1 MKKIILSFSLLI
13 TSLTVFSQTPR
24 LSLYEEFT
32 GENCPPCASAN
43 PPLNLLLA
51 SPTNTP
57 KIVAIKWQVPIPSA
71 PSNTWSL
78 YQTNKVE
85 IDWRWKT
92 LASGGYG
99 YTPAINSAP
108 SSKIDGQEAS
118 VFGASSGHPAN
129 LNNNVISSAAAI
141 PAAFSINMT
150 RAWNQAYSAVN
161 LTVNIQATQSFSATG
176 NLIFRLVMIER
187 HVHFV
192 TAPGTNGEKDFEDV
206 AVKSFPTLQNG
217 TPMTA
222 GTWSVG
228 QTQTFTINCPLP
240 SYIRDKSEIAFVGF
254 IQDDGN
260 QKVAQAGLANSEGLS
275 NDAKAISAFVPNLS
289 CTNTIAPDVTIK
301 NNGNNGIT
309 NFTITPYIDGIIKP
323 IFSWSGNLAV
333 GASTTMAIGS
343 ISVSGGSHT
352 FSYNISAVSGT
363 DNNLVNNSATTKF
376 VTISNYQTTPIVEG
390 FTSTFPPLKWS
401 TFNATSGPSWV
412 KSTSCGGFGLSSE
425 STKMDFYTYAVGTIN
440 ELILPPINLAGAITP
455 TLTFDL
461 AYATY
466 ATEADKLEVFVSD
479 DCGDNWTNVYDK
491 SGTNLNTAPATTSPF
506 VPSAAQW
513 RKESVNLFG
522 YSNPSILIKFVA
534 TSAYGNNLYIDNVN
548 LSQLNP
554 VGIFSS
560 PLSNINIEVF
570 PNPTSGDVNLTVNS
584 INNSNYRINLIN
596 SLGQVIFEKNFNFS
610 IGINNI
616 QIDTKQYPEGIY
628 NVVLE
633 SNSLKTTKKIT
644 IIK

>member
-1 MKKIILSFSLLI
+1 
-13 TSLTVFSQTPR
+13 
-24 LSLYEEFT
+24 
-32 GENCPPCASAN
+32 
-43 PPLNLLLA
+43 LA

-129 LNNNVISSAAAI
+129 LNNNVISSAAAV
-141 PAAFSINMT
+141 PSEFSINMT

-570 PNPTSGDVNLTVNS
+570 PNPTSGDFNLTVNS

-633 SNSLKTTKKIT
+633 SNSLKSTKKIT

>member
-1 MKKIILSFSLLI
+1 MKKITLSFSLLI

-129 LNNNVISSAAAI
+129 LNNNVISSAAAV
-141 PAAFSINMT
+141 PSEFSINMT

-275 NDAKAISAFVPNLS
+275 NDAKAVSAFVPNLS

-343 ISVSGGSHT
+343 ITVSGGSHT

-401 TFNATSGPSWV
+401 TFNATFGPSWV

-425 STKMDFYTYAVGTIN
+425 STKMDFYTYAAGTIN
-440 ELILPPINLAGAITP
+440 ELILPPINLAGVITP

-513 RKESVNLFG
+513 RNESVNLFG
-522 YSNPSILIKFVA
+522 YSNPSILLKFVA

-554 VGIFSS
+554 VGVFST

-616 QIDTKQYPEGIY
+616 QIETKQYPEGIY

-633 SNSLKTTKKIT
+633 SNNTKTTKKIT

>member
-1 MKKIILSFSLLI
+1 MKKITLSFSLLI

-32 GENCPPCASAN
+32 GENCPPCASTN
-43 PPLNLLLA
+43 PGLNLILA

-217 TPMTA
+217 TPMTV

-275 NDAKAISAFVPNLS
+275 NDAKAVSAFVPNLS

-376 VTISNYQTTPIVEG
+376 VTISNYQTNPIVEG
-390 FTSTFPPLKWS
+390 FTSTFPPLNWS

-425 STKMDFYTYAVGTIN
+425 STKMDFYTYAAGTIN
-440 ELILPPINLAGAITP
+440 ELILPPINLAGVITP

-479 DCGDNWTNVYDK
+479 DCGDNWTNVYNK

-513 RKESVNLFG
+513 RNESVNLFG
-522 YSNPSILIKFVA
+522 YSNPSVLIKFVA

-633 SNSLKTTKKIT
+633 SNSIKTTKKIT
-644 IIK
+644 VIK

>member
-1 MKKIILSFSLLI
+1 MKKITLSFSLLI

-32 GENCPPCASAN
+32 GENCPPCASTN

-129 LNNNVISSAAAI
+129 LNNNVISSAAAV
-141 PAAFSINMT
+141 PSEFSINMT

-275 NDAKAISAFVPNLS
+275 NDAKAVSAFVPNLS

-376 VTISNYQTTPIVEG
+376 VTISNYQTNPIVEG
-390 FTSTFPPLKWS
+390 FTSAFPPLNWS

-425 STKMDFYTYAVGTIN
+425 STKMDFYTYAAGTIN
-440 ELILPPINLAGAITP
+440 ELILPPINLAGVITP

-513 RKESVNLFG
+513 RNESVNLFG

-633 SNSLKTTKKIT
+633 SNSIKTTKKIT
-644 IIK
+644 VIK

>member
-1 MKKIILSFSLLI
+1 
-13 TSLTVFSQTPR
+13 
-24 LSLYEEFT
+24 
-32 GENCPPCASAN
+32 
-43 PPLNLLLA
+43 
-51 SPTNTP
+51 
-57 KIVAIKWQVPIPSA
+57 
-71 PSNTWSL
+71 
-78 YQTNKVE
+78 
-85 IDWRWKT
+85 
-92 LASGGYG
+92 
-99 YTPAINSAP
+99 
-108 SSKIDGQEAS
+108 
-118 VFGASSGHPAN
+118 
-129 LNNNVISSAAAI
+129 
-141 PAAFSINMT
+141 MT

-275 NDAKAISAFVPNLS
+275 NDAKAVSAFVPNLS

-363 DNNLVNNSATTKF
+363 DNNIVNNSATTKF

-390 FTSTFPPLKWS
+390 FTSTFPPLNWS

-425 STKMDFYTYAVGTIN
+425 STKMDFYTYASGTIN
-440 ELILPPINLAGAITP
+440 ELILPPINLAGVITP

-491 SGTNLNTAPATTSPF
+491 SGTNLNTAPPTTSPF

-513 RKESVNLFG
+513 RNESVNLFG
-522 YSNPSILIKFVA
+522 YSNPSILLKFVA

-554 VGIFSS
+554 VGVFST

-616 QIDTKQYPEGIY
+616 QIETKQYPEGIY

-633 SNSLKTTKKIT
+633 SNNTKTTKKIT

>member
-1 MKKIILSFSLLI
+1 MKKITLSFSLLI

-129 LNNNVISSAAAI
+129 LNNNVISSAAAV
-141 PAAFSINMT
+141 PSEFSINMT

-440 ELILPPINLAGAITP
+440 ELILPPINLAGVITP

-570 PNPTSGDVNLTVNS
+570 PNPTSGDFNLTVNS

-644 IIK
+644 LIK

>member
-1 MKKIILSFSLLI
+1 MKKITLSFSLLI

-32 GENCPPCASAN
+32 GENCPPCASTN
-43 PPLNLLLA
+43 PGLNLILA

-129 LNNNVISSAAAI
+129 LNNNVISSAAAV
-141 PAAFSINMT
+141 PSEFSINMT

-217 TPMTA
+217 TPMTV

-376 VTISNYQTTPIVEG
+376 VTISNYQTNPIVEG
-390 FTSTFPPLKWS
+390 FTSTFPPLNWS

-425 STKMDFYTYAVGTIN
+425 STKMDFYTYAAGTIN
-440 ELILPPINLAGAITP
+440 ELILPPINLAGVITP

-479 DCGDNWTNVYDK
+479 DCGDNWTNVYNK

-513 RKESVNLFG
+513 RNESVNLFG
-522 YSNPSILIKFVA
+522 YSNPSVLIKFVA

-633 SNSLKTTKKIT
+633 SNSIKTTKKIT
-644 IIK
+644 VIK

>member
-1 MKKIILSFSLLI
+1 MKKSTLSFCFLI
-13 TSLTVFSQTPR
+13 IGLAVFSQTPR

-129 LNNNVISSAAAI
+129 LNNNVISSAAAV

-150 RAWNQAYSAVN
+150 REWKQAYSAVN

-192 TAPGTNGEKDFEDV
+192 TAPGTTGEKDFEDV

-275 NDAKAISAFVPNLS
+275 NDAKAVSAFVPNLS

-425 STKMDFYTYAVGTIN
+425 STKMDFYTYASGTIN
-440 ELILPPINLAGAITP
+440 ELILPPINLAGVITP

-522 YSNPSILIKFVA
+522 YSNPSVLIKFVA

-554 VGIFSS
+554 VGVFST

-628 NVVLE
+628 NVVVE
-633 SNSLKTTKKIT
+633 SNSIKTTKKIT

>member
-1 MKKIILSFSLLI
+1 MKKSTLSFCFLI
-13 TSLTVFSQTPR
+13 TCLAVFSQTPR

-129 LNNNVISSAAAI
+129 LNNNVISSAAAV
-141 PAAFSINMT
+141 PSEFSINMT

-275 NDAKAISAFVPNLS
+275 NDAKAVSAFVPNLS

-343 ISVSGGSHT
+343 ITVSGGSHT

-390 FTSTFPPLKWS
+390 FTSIFPPLKWS

-425 STKMDFYTYAVGTIN
+425 STKMDFYTYAAGTIN
-440 ELILPPINLAGAITP
+440 ELILPPINLAGVITP

-466 ATEADKLEVFVSD
+466 ANEADKLEVFVSD

-513 RKESVNLFG
+513 RNESVNLFG
-522 YSNPSILIKFVA
+522 YSNPSILLKFVA

-554 VGIFSS
+554 VGVFST

-616 QIDTKQYPEGIY
+616 QIETKQYPEGIY

-633 SNSLKTTKKIT
+633 SNSIKTTKKIT

>member
-1 MKKIILSFSLLI
+1 MKKSTLSFCFLI
-13 TSLTVFSQTPR
+13 TCLAVFSQTPR

-129 LNNNVISSAAAI
+129 LNNNVISSAAAV
-141 PAAFSINMT
+141 PSEFSINMT

-275 NDAKAISAFVPNLS
+275 NDAKAVSAFVPNLS

-343 ISVSGGSHT
+343 ITVSGGSHT

-390 FTSTFPPLKWS
+390 FTSTFPPLNWS

-425 STKMDFYTYAVGTIN
+425 STKMDFYTYAAGTIN
-440 ELILPPINLAGAITP
+440 ELILPPINLAGVITP

-491 SGTNLNTAPATTSPF
+491 SGTNLNTAPPTTSPF

-513 RKESVNLFG
+513 RNESVNLFG
-522 YSNPSILIKFVA
+522 YSNPSILLKFVA

-554 VGIFSS
+554 VGVFST

-616 QIDTKQYPEGIY
+616 QIETKQYPEGIY

-633 SNSLKTTKKIT
+633 SNNTKTTKKIT

>member
-1 MKKIILSFSLLI
+1 MKKITLSFSLLI

-129 LNNNVISSAAAI
+129 LNNNVISSAAAV
-141 PAAFSINMT
+141 PSEFSINMT

-275 NDAKAISAFVPNLS
+275 NDAKAVSAFVPNLS

-376 VTISNYQTTPIVEG
+376 VTISNYQTNPIVEG
-390 FTSTFPPLKWS
+390 FTSAFPPLNWS

-425 STKMDFYTYAVGTIN
+425 STKMDFYTYAAGTIN
-440 ELILPPINLAGAITP
+440 ELILPPINLAGVITP

-466 ATEADKLEVFVSD
+466 ANEADKLEVFVSE

-513 RKESVNLFG
+513 RNESVNLFG
-522 YSNPSILIKFVA
+522 YSNPSILLKFVA

-554 VGIFSS
+554 VGVFST

-616 QIDTKQYPEGIY
+616 QIETKQYPEGIY

-633 SNSLKTTKKIT
+633 SNNTKTTKKIT

>member
-1 MKKIILSFSLLI
+1 MKKSTLSFCFLI
-13 TSLTVFSQTPR
+13 TCLAVFSQTPR

-129 LNNNVISSAAAI
+129 LNNNVISSAAAV
-141 PAAFSINMT
+141 PSEFSINMT

-275 NDAKAISAFVPNLS
+275 NDAKAVSAFVPNLS

-343 ISVSGGSHT
+343 ITVSGGSHT

-390 FTSTFPPLKWS
+390 FTSAFPPLKWS

-425 STKMDFYTYAVGTIN
+425 SSKMDFYTYAAGTIN
-440 ELILPPINLAGAITP
+440 ELILPPINLAGVITP

-466 ATEADKLEVFVSD
+466 ANEADKLEVFVSD

-491 SGTNLNTAPATTSPF
+491 SGTNLNTAPPTTSPF

-513 RKESVNLFG
+513 RNESVNLFG
-522 YSNPSILIKFVA
+522 YSNPSILLKFVA

-554 VGIFSS
+554 VGVFST

-616 QIDTKQYPEGIY
+616 QIETKQYPEGIY

-633 SNSLKTTKKIT
+633 SNNTKTTKKIT

>member
-1 MKKIILSFSLLI
+1 MKKITLSFSLLI

-32 GENCPPCASAN
+32 GENCPPCASTN
-43 PPLNLLLA
+43 PGLNLILA

-376 VTISNYQTTPIVEG
+376 VTISNYQTNPIVEG
-390 FTSTFPPLKWS
+390 FTSTFPPLNWS

-425 STKMDFYTYAVGTIN
+425 STKMDF
-440 ELILPPINLAGAITP
+440 
-455 TLTFDL
+455 
-461 AYATY
+461 
-466 ATEADKLEVFVSD
+466 
-479 DCGDNWTNVYDK
+479 
-491 SGTNLNTAPATTSPF
+491 
-506 VPSAAQW
+506 
-513 RKESVNLFG
+513 
-522 YSNPSILIKFVA
+522 
-534 TSAYGNNLYIDNVN
+534 
-548 LSQLNP
+548 
-554 VGIFSS
+554 
-560 PLSNINIEVF
+560 
-570 PNPTSGDVNLTVNS
+570 
-584 INNSNYRINLIN
+584 
-596 SLGQVIFEKNFNFS
+596 
-610 IGINNI
+610 
-616 QIDTKQYPEGIY
+616 
-628 NVVLE
+628 
-633 SNSLKTTKKIT
+633 
-644 IIK
+644 

>member
-1 MKKIILSFSLLI
+1 MKKSTLSFCFLI
-13 TSLTVFSQTPR
+13 TCLAVFSQTPR

-129 LNNNVISSAAAI
+129 LNNNVISSAAAV
-141 PAAFSINMT
+141 PSEFSINMT

-275 NDAKAISAFVPNLS
+275 NDAKAVSAFVPNLS

-425 STKMDFYTYAVGTIN
+425 STKMDFYTYAAGTIN
-440 ELILPPINLAGAITP
+440 ELILPPINLAGVITP

-466 ATEADKLEVFVSD
+466 ANEADKLEVFVSD

-491 SGTNLNTAPATTSPF
+491 SGTNLNTAPPTTSPF

-513 RKESVNLFG
+513 RNESVNLFG
-522 YSNPSILIKFVA
+522 YSNPSILLKFVA

-554 VGIFSS
+554 VGVFST
-560 PLSNINIEVF
+560 PLSNTNIEVF

-610 IGINNI
+610 IGTNNI
-616 QIDTKQYPEGIY
+616 QIETKQYPEGIY

-633 SNSLKTTKKIT
+633 SNNIKTTKKIT

>member
-1 MKKIILSFSLLI
+1 MKKSTLSFCFLI
-13 TSLTVFSQTPR
+13 TCLAVFSQTPR

-129 LNNNVISSAAAI
+129 LNNNVISSAAAV
-141 PAAFSINMT
+141 PSEFSINMT

-275 NDAKAISAFVPNLS
+275 NDAKAVSAFVPNLS

-425 STKMDFYTYAVGTIN
+425 STKMDFYTYASGTIN
-440 ELILPPINLAGAITP
+440 ELILPPINLAGVITP

-466 ATEADKLEVFVSD
+466 ANEADKLEVFVSE

-491 SGTNLNTAPATTSPF
+491 SGTNLNTAPPTTSPF

-513 RKESVNLFG
+513 RNESVNLFG
-522 YSNPSILIKFVA
+522 YSNPSILLKFVA

-554 VGIFSS
+554 VGVFST
-560 PLSNINIEVF
+560 PLSNTNIEVF

-610 IGINNI
+610 IGTNNI
-616 QIDTKQYPEGIY
+616 QIETKQYPEGIY

-633 SNSLKTTKKIT
+633 SNNIKTTKKIT

>member
-1 MKKIILSFSLLI
+1 MKKITLSFSLLI

-32 GENCPPCASAN
+32 GENCPPCASTN
-43 PPLNLLLA
+43 PGLNLILA

-129 LNNNVISSAAAI
+129 LNNNVISSAAAV
-141 PAAFSINMT
+141 PSEFSINMT

-275 NDAKAISAFVPNLS
+275 NDAKAVSAFVPNLS

-333 GASTTMAIGS
+333 GSSTTMAIGS

-376 VTISNYQTTPIVEG
+376 VTISNYQTNPIVEG
-390 FTSTFPPLKWS
+390 FISAFPPLNWS

-425 STKMDFYTYAVGTIN
+425 STKMDFYTYAAGTIN
-440 ELILPPINLAGAITP
+440 ELILPPINLAGVITP

-479 DCGDNWTNVYDK
+479 DCGDNWTNVYNK

-513 RKESVNLFG
+513 RNESVNLFG
-522 YSNPSILIKFVA
+522 YSNPSVLIKFVA

-554 VGIFSS
+554 VGVFST

-570 PNPTSGDVNLTVNS
+570 PNPTSGDFNLTVNS
-584 INNSNYRINLIN
+584 IYNSNYRINLIN

-616 QIDTKQYPEGIY
+616 QIETKQYPEGIY

-633 SNSLKTTKKIT
+633 SNNTKTTKKIT

>member
-1 MKKIILSFSLLI
+1 MKKSTLSFCFLI
-13 TSLTVFSQTPR
+13 TCLAVFSQTPR

-129 LNNNVISSAAAI
+129 LNNNVISSAAAV
-141 PAAFSINMT
+141 PSEFSINMT

-192 TAPGTNGEKDFEDV
+192 NAPGTNGEKDFEDV

-275 NDAKAISAFVPNLS
+275 NDAKAVSAFVPNLS

-425 STKMDFYTYAVGTIN
+425 STKMDFYTYASGTIN
-440 ELILPPINLAGAITP
+440 ELILPPINLAGVITP

-466 ATEADKLEVFVSD
+466 ANEADKLEVFVSD

-513 RKESVNLFG
+513 RNESVNLFG
-522 YSNPSILIKFVA
+522 YSNPSILLKFVA

-554 VGIFSS
+554 VGVFST

-616 QIDTKQYPEGIY
+616 QIETKQYPEGIY

-633 SNSLKTTKKIT
+633 SNSIKTTKKIT

>member
-1 MKKIILSFSLLI
+1 MKKITLSFSLLI

-51 SPTNTP
+51 SPTNTT

-129 LNNNVISSAAAI
+129 LNNNVISSAAAV
-141 PAAFSINMT
+141 PSEFSINMT

-275 NDAKAISAFVPNLS
+275 NDAKAVSAFVPNLS

-343 ISVSGGSHT
+343 ITVSGGSHT

-425 STKMDFYTYAVGTIN
+425 STKMDFYTYAAGTIN
-440 ELILPPINLAGAITP
+440 ELILPPINLAGVITP

-513 RKESVNLFG
+513 RNESVNLFG
-522 YSNPSILIKFVA
+522 YSNPSILLKFVA

-554 VGIFSS
+554 VGVFST

-616 QIDTKQYPEGIY
+616 QIETKQYPEGIY

-633 SNSLKTTKKIT
+633 SNNIKTTKKIT

>member
-1 MKKIILSFSLLI
+1 MKKSTLSFCFLI
-13 TSLTVFSQTPR
+13 IGLAVFSQTPR

-129 LNNNVISSAAAI
+129 LNNNVISSAAAV
-141 PAAFSINMT
+141 PSEFSINMT

-333 GASTTMAIGS
+333 GASTTIAIGS

-633 SNSLKTTKKIT
+633 SNSLKSTKKIT

>member
-1 MKKIILSFSLLI
+1 MKKSTLSFCFLI
-13 TSLTVFSQTPR
+13 TCLAVFSQTPR

-129 LNNNVISSAAAI
+129 LNNNVISSAAAV
-141 PAAFSINMT
+141 PSEFSINMT

-275 NDAKAISAFVPNLS
+275 NDAKAVSAFVPNLS

-343 ISVSGGSHT
+343 ITVSGGSHT

-425 STKMDFYTYAVGTIN
+425 STKMDFYTYAAGTIN
-440 ELILPPINLAGAITP
+440 ELILPPINLAGVITP

-466 ATEADKLEVFVSD
+466 ANEADKLEVFVSD

-513 RKESVNLFG
+513 RNESVNLFG
-522 YSNPSILIKFVA
+522 YSNPSILLKFVA

-554 VGIFSS
+554 VGVFST

-616 QIDTKQYPEGIY
+616 QIETKQYPEGIY

-633 SNSLKTTKKIT
+633 SNSIKTTKKIT

>member
-1 MKKIILSFSLLI
+1 MKKSTLSFCFLI
-13 TSLTVFSQTPR
+13 TCLAVFSQTPR

-129 LNNNVISSAAAI
+129 LNNNVISSAAAV
-141 PAAFSINMT
+141 PSEFSINMT

-275 NDAKAISAFVPNLS
+275 NDAKAVSAFVPNLS

-343 ISVSGGSHT
+343 ITVSGGSHT

-390 FTSTFPPLKWS
+390 FTSTFPPLNWS

-425 STKMDFYTYAVGTIN
+425 STKMDFYTYAAGTIN
-440 ELILPPINLAGAITP
+440 ELILPPINLAGVITP

-513 RKESVNLFG
+513 RNESVNLFG
-522 YSNPSILIKFVA
+522 YSNPSILLKFVA

-554 VGIFSS
+554 VGVFST

-616 QIDTKQYPEGIY
+616 QIETKQYPEGIY

-633 SNSLKTTKKIT
+633 SNNTKTTKKIT

>member
-1 MKKIILSFSLLI
+1 MKKIILSLSFLI
-13 TSLTVFSQTPR
+13 VGLTILSQTPR

-57 KIVAIKWQVPIPSA
+57 KIIAIKWQVPIPSA
-71 PSNTWSL
+71 PSSTWSL
-78 YQTNKVE
+78 YQTNKIE

-92 LASGGYG
+92 AANGGYG
-99 YTPAINSAP
+99 YIPSINSAP

-141 PAAFSINMT
+141 PSAFSINMT

-161 LTVNIQATQSFSATG
+161 LTVNIQASQTYTPNG

-187 HVHFV
+187 HVNFAV
-192 TAPGTNGEKDFEDV
+192 APGTNGEKYFEDV

-217 TPMTA
+217 TAMTA

-228 QTQTFTINCPLP
+228 QTQTFTINCVLP

-289 CTNTIAPDVTIK
+289 CTNTIAPDITIK
-301 NNGNNGIT
+301 NNGNNVIT
-309 NFTITPYIDGIIKP
+309 AFTITPYIDGVSKP
-323 IFSWSGNLAV
+323 VFTWSGNLAV
-333 GASTTMAIGS
+333 GASTTMAISS
-343 ISVSGGSHT
+343 ITVSGGSHT

-363 DNNLVNNSATTKF
+363 DNNLVNNNANTKF

-390 FTSTFPPLKWS
+390 FTSSFPPINWS
-401 TFNATSGPSWV
+401 TFNTSSGPSWI

-425 STKMDFYTYAVGTIN
+425 STKMDFYTYAAGTIN

-466 ATEADKLEVFVSD
+466 ANEADKLEVFVSD

-491 SGTNLNTAPATTSPF
+491 SGTNLNTAPPTTSPF

-513 RKESVNLFG
+513 RKEDVNLFG
-522 YSNPSILIKFVA
+522 YSSSSILIKFVA

-554 VGIFSS
+554 VGIYSKLL
-560 PLSNINIEVF
+560 PNINIEVF

-584 INNSNYRINLIN
+584 INNSKYKIYLIN

-610 IGINNI
+610 VGINNI
-616 QIDTKQYPEGIY
+616 QIDTKQYPEGIF
-628 NVVLE
+628 NVVVE
-633 SNSLKTTKKIT
+633 SNNIKTIKKIT

>member
-1 MKKIILSFSLLI
+1 
-13 TSLTVFSQTPR
+13 VFSQTPR

-176 NLIFRLVMIER
+176 NLIFRLDMIER
-187 HVHFV
+187 NVHFV
-192 TAPGTNGEKDFEDV
+192 TEPGTNGEKDFEDV

-217 TPMTA
+217 TPMTV

-275 NDAKAISAFVPNLS
+275 NDAKAVSAFVPNLS

>member
-1 MKKIILSFSLLI
+1 MKKSTLSFCFLI
-13 TSLTVFSQTPR
+13 TCLAVFSQTPR

-129 LNNNVISSAAAI
+129 LNNNVISSAAAV
-141 PAAFSINMT
+141 PSEFSINMT

-275 NDAKAISAFVPNLS
+275 NDAKAVSAFVPNLS

-343 ISVSGGSHT
+343 ITVSGGSHT

-425 STKMDFYTYAVGTIN
+425 STKMDFYTYAAGTIN
-440 ELILPPINLAGAITP
+440 ELILPPINLAGVITP

-466 ATEADKLEVFVSD
+466 ANEADKLEVFVSD

-513 RKESVNLFG
+513 RNESVNLFG
-522 YSNPSILIKFVA
+522 YSNPSILLKFVA

-554 VGIFSS
+554 VGVFST

-616 QIDTKQYPEGIY
+616 QIETKQYPEGIY

-633 SNSLKTTKKIT
+633 SNNTKTTKKIT

>member
-1 MKKIILSFSLLI
+1 MKKSTLSFCFLI
-13 TSLTVFSQTPR
+13 TCLAVFSQTPR

-129 LNNNVISSAAAI
+129 LNNNVISSAAAV
-141 PAAFSINMT
+141 PSEFSINMT

-275 NDAKAISAFVPNLS
+275 NDAKAVSAFVPNLS

-425 STKMDFYTYAVGTIN
+425 STKMDFYTYAAGTIN
-440 ELILPPINLAGAITP
+440 ELILPPINLAGVITP

-466 ATEADKLEVFVSD
+466 ANEADKLEVFVSD

-513 RKESVNLFG
+513 RNESVNLFG
-522 YSNPSILIKFVA
+522 YSNPSILLKFVA

-554 VGIFSS
+554 VGVFST

-616 QIDTKQYPEGIY
+616 QIETKQYPEGIY

-633 SNSLKTTKKIT
+633 SNNTKTTKKIT

>member
-1 MKKIILSFSLLI
+1 MKKITLSFSLLI
-13 TSLTVFSQTPR
+13 SSLTVFSQTPR

-32 GENCPPCASAN
+32 GENCPPCASTN
-43 PPLNLLLA
+43 PGLNLILA

-85 IDWRWKT
+85 IDWRWQ
-92 LASGGYG
+92 SGGYG
-99 YTPAINSAP
+99 YNPAINSAP

-129 LNNNVISSAAAI
+129 LNNNVISSAAAV

-275 NDAKAISAFVPNLS
+275 NDAKAVSAFVPNLS

-363 DNNLVNNSATTKF
+363 DNNIVNNSATTKF

-390 FTSTFPPLKWS
+390 FTSTFPPLNWS

-425 STKMDFYTYAVGTIN
+425 STKMDFYTYASGTIN
-440 ELILPPINLAGAITP
+440 ELILPPINLAGVITP

-513 RKESVNLFG
+513 RNESVNLFG
-522 YSNPSILIKFVA
+522 YSNPSILLKFVA

-554 VGIFSS
+554 VGVFST

-610 IGINNI
+610 IGTNNI
-616 QIDTKQYPEGIY
+616 QIETKQYPEGIY

-633 SNSLKTTKKIT
+633 SNNIKTTKKIT

>member
-1 MKKIILSFSLLI
+1 MKKSTLSFCFLI
-13 TSLTVFSQTPR
+13 TCLAVFSQTPR

-275 NDAKAISAFVPNLS
+275 NDAKAVSAFVPNLS

-376 VTISNYQTTPIVEG
+376 VTISNYQTNPIVEG
-390 FTSTFPPLKWS
+390 FTSAFPPLNWS

-425 STKMDFYTYAVGTIN
+425 STKMDFYTYAAGTIN
-440 ELILPPINLAGAITP
+440 ELILPPINLAGVITP

-466 ATEADKLEVFVSD
+466 ANEADKLEVFVSD

-513 RKESVNLFG
+513 RNESVNLFG
-522 YSNPSILIKFVA
+522 YSNPSILLKFVA
-534 TSAYGNNLYIDNVN
+534 TSAYGNNLYLDNVN

-554 VGIFSS
+554 VGVFST

-616 QIDTKQYPEGIY
+616 QIDTKQYPQGIY

-644 IIK
+644 LIK

>member
-1 MKKIILSFSLLI
+1 MKKITLSFSLLI

-129 LNNNVISSAAAI
+129 LNNNVISSAAAV
-141 PAAFSINMT
+141 PSEFSINMT

-275 NDAKAISAFVPNLS
+275 NDAKAVSAFVPNLS

-343 ISVSGGSHT
+343 ITVSGGSHT

-376 VTISNYQTTPIVEG
+376 VTISNYQTIPIVEG
-390 FTSTFPPLKWS
+390 FTSTFPPLNWS

-425 STKMDFYTYAVGTIN
+425 STKMDFYTYAAGTIN
-440 ELILPPINLAGAITP
+440 ELILPPINLAGVITP

-513 RKESVNLFG
+513 RNESVNLFG
-522 YSNPSILIKFVA
+522 YSNPSILLKFVA

-554 VGIFSS
+554 VGVFST

-616 QIDTKQYPEGIY
+616 QIETKQYPEGIY

-633 SNSLKTTKKIT
+633 SNNTKTTKKIT

>member
-1 MKKIILSFSLLI
+1 MKKSTLSFCFLI
-13 TSLTVFSQTPR
+13 TCLAVFSQTPR

-129 LNNNVISSAAAI
+129 LNNNVISSAAAV
-141 PAAFSINMT
+141 PSEFSINMT

-254 IQDDGN
+254 VQDDGN

-275 NDAKAISAFVPNLS
+275 NDAKAVSAFVPNLS

-333 GASTTMAIGS
+333 GSSTTMAIGS

-376 VTISNYQTTPIVEG
+376 VTISNYQTIPIVEG
-390 FTSTFPPLKWS
+390 FTSTFPPLNWS

-425 STKMDFYTYAVGTIN
+425 STKMDFYTYASGTIN
-440 ELILPPINLAGAITP
+440 ELILPPINLAGVITP

-466 ATEADKLEVFVSD
+466 ANEADKLEVFVSD

-513 RKESVNLFG
+513 RNESVNLFG
-522 YSNPSILIKFVA
+522 YSNPSILLKFVA

-554 VGIFSS
+554 VGVFST

-610 IGINNI
+610 IGTNNI
-616 QIDTKQYPEGIY
+616 QIETKQYPEGIY

-633 SNSLKTTKKIT
+633 SNNIKTTKKIT

>member
-1 MKKIILSFSLLI
+1 MKKITLSFSLLI

-32 GENCPPCASAN
+32 GENCPPCASTN
-43 PPLNLLLA
+43 PGLNLILA

-129 LNNNVISSAAAI
+129 LNNNVISSAAAV
-141 PAAFSINMT
+141 PSEFSINMT

-275 NDAKAISAFVPNLS
+275 NDAKAVSAFVSNLS

-309 NFTITPYIDGIIKP
+309 NFTLTPYIDGIIKP

-376 VTISNYQTTPIVEG
+376 VTISNYQTNPIVEG
-390 FTSTFPPLKWS
+390 FTSTFPPLNWS

-425 STKMDFYTYAVGTIN
+425 STKMDFYTYAAGTIN
-440 ELILPPINLAGAITP
+440 ELILPPINLAGVITP

-513 RKESVNLFG
+513 RNESVNLFG
-522 YSNPSILIKFVA
+522 YSNPSVLIKFVA

-633 SNSLKTTKKIT
+633 SNSIKTTKKIT
-644 IIK
+644 VIK

>member
-1 MKKIILSFSLLI
+1 MKKSTLSFCFLI
-13 TSLTVFSQTPR
+13 TCLAVFSQTPR

-129 LNNNVISSAAAI
+129 LNNNVISSAAAV
-141 PAAFSINMT
+141 PSEFSINMT

-275 NDAKAISAFVPNLS
+275 NDAKAVSAFVPNLS

-343 ISVSGGSHT
+343 ITVSGGSHT

-425 STKMDFYTYAVGTIN
+425 STKMDFYTYASGTIN
-440 ELILPPINLAGAITP
+440 ELILPPINLAGVITP

-466 ATEADKLEVFVSD
+466 ANEADKLEVFVSE

-491 SGTNLNTAPATTSPF
+491 SGTNLNTAPPTTSPF

-513 RKESVNLFG
+513 RNESVNLFG
-522 YSNPSILIKFVA
+522 YSNPSILLKFVA

-554 VGIFSS
+554 VGVFST

-616 QIDTKQYPEGIY
+616 QIETKQYPEGIY

-633 SNSLKTTKKIT
+633 SNNTKTTKKIT

>member
-1 MKKIILSFSLLI
+1 MKKSTLSFCFLI
-13 TSLTVFSQTPR
+13 TCLAVFSQTPR

-129 LNNNVISSAAAI
+129 LNNNVISSAAAV
-141 PAAFSINMT
+141 PSEFSINMT

-275 NDAKAISAFVPNLS
+275 NDAKAVSAFVPNLS

-343 ISVSGGSHT
+343 ITVSGGSHT

-390 FTSTFPPLKWS
+390 FTSTFPPLNWS

-425 STKMDFYTYAVGTIN
+425 STKMDFYTYASGTIN
-440 ELILPPINLAGAITP
+440 ELILPPINLAGVITP

-491 SGTNLNTAPATTSPF
+491 SGTNLNTAPPTTSPF

-513 RKESVNLFG
+513 RNESVNLFG
-522 YSNPSILIKFVA
+522 YSNPSILLKFVA

-554 VGIFSS
+554 VGVFST

-616 QIDTKQYPEGIY
+616 QIETKQYPEGIY

-633 SNSLKTTKKIT
+633 SNNTKTTKKIT

>member
-1 MKKIILSFSLLI
+1 MKKITLSFSLLI

-129 LNNNVISSAAAI
+129 LNNNVISSAAAV
-141 PAAFSINMT
+141 PSEFSINMT

-217 TPMTA
+217 TPMTV

-376 VTISNYQTTPIVEG
+376 VTISNYQTNPIVEG
-390 FTSTFPPLKWS
+390 FTSAFPPLNWS
-401 TFNATSGPSWV
+401 TFNSTSGPSWV

-425 STKMDFYTYAVGTIN
+425 STKMDFYTYAAGTIN
-440 ELILPPINLAGAITP
+440 ELILPPINLAGVITP

-570 PNPTSGDVNLTVNS
+570 PNPTSGDFNLTVNS

-633 SNSLKTTKKIT
+633 SKSIKSTKKIT

>member
-1 MKKIILSFSLLI
+1 MKKITLSFSLLI
-13 TSLTVFSQTPR
+13 IGLTVFSQTPR

-32 GENCPPCASAN
+32 GENCPPCASTN
-43 PPLNLLLA
+43 PGLNLLLA

-92 LASGGYG
+92 AASGGYG

-108 SSKIDGQEAS
+108 SSKIDGQEATI
-118 VFGASSGHPAN
+118 FGASSGHPAN
-129 LNNNVISSAAAI
+129 LNNNVISSAAAV
-141 PAAFSINMT
+141 PSEFSINMT

-275 NDAKAISAFVPNLS
+275 NDAKAVSAFVPNLS

-323 IFSWSGNLAV
+323 IFSWSGNLAL

-390 FTSTFPPLKWS
+390 FTSAFPPLKWS
-401 TFNATSGPSWV
+401 TFNTTSGPSWV

-425 STKMDFYTYAVGTIN
+425 STKMDFYTYAAGTIN
-440 ELILPPINLAGAITP
+440 ELILPPINLAGVITP

-466 ATEADKLEVFVSD
+466 ANEADKLEVFVSD

-522 YSNPSILIKFVA
+522 YSNPSVLIKFVA
-534 TSAYGNNLYIDNVN
+534 TSAYGNNLYLDNVN

-554 VGIFSS
+554 VGVFST

-584 INNSNYRINLIN
+584 INNSNYKINLIN

-616 QIDTKQYPEGIY
+616 QIETKQYPEGIY

-633 SNSLKTTKKIT
+633 SNNTKTTKKIT

>member
-1 MKKIILSFSLLI
+1 MKKSTLSFCFLI
-13 TSLTVFSQTPR
+13 TCLAVFSQTPR

-129 LNNNVISSAAAI
+129 LNNNVISSAAAV
-141 PAAFSINMT
+141 PSEFSINMT

-275 NDAKAISAFVPNLS
+275 NDAKAVSAFVPNLS

-390 FTSTFPPLKWS
+390 FTSTFPPLNWS

-425 STKMDFYTYAVGTIN
+425 STKMDFYTYASGTIN
-440 ELILPPINLAGAITP
+440 ELILPPINLAGVITP

-466 ATEADKLEVFVSD
+466 ANEADKLEVFVSD
-479 DCGDNWTNVYDK
+479 DCGDNWTNVYNK

-513 RKESVNLFG
+513 RNESVNLFG
-522 YSNPSILIKFVA
+522 YSNPSILLKFVA

-554 VGIFSS
+554 VGVFST

-616 QIDTKQYPEGIY
+616 QIETKQYPEGIY

-633 SNSLKTTKKIT
+633 SNNTKTTKKIT

>member
-506 VPSAAQW
+506 GPSAAQW